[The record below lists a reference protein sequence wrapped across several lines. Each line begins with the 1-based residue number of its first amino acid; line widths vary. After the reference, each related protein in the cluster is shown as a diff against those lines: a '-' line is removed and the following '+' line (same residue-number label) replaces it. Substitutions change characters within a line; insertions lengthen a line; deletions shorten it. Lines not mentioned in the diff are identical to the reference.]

1 METLLQSFPVFLLVF
16 CRITAFFVVSP
27 VFSSRGVPSQFKVGI
42 ALFVSLLIYLIKG
55 TTIKIPDG
63 TEMYMLLVIR
73 EIMIG
78 LLLGFIAYLMFMVIQ
93 TAGSFIDIQ
102 IGLGIATV
110 FDPMTGASAPLIGN
124 FKYMFAMLIFLSMNG
139 HHYLLQSVL
148 YSYDWIPMDSDIASQ
163 IMNGSLSDFLLRTFS
178 NSFLIAFQMS
188 APIVVAM
195 FLTDVGLGFLARSAP
210 QFNIFVIGVPVK
222 IIVGLF
228 LLMLLAP
235 SFAFIF
241 EHLFQEMFQAMQGL
255 LQVLGQRPTSSSP

>member
-1 METLLQSFPVFLLVF
+1 METLLQSFPVFLLIF
-16 CRITAFFVVSP
+16 CRMTAFFVVSP
-27 VFSSRGVPSQFKVGI
+27 IFSSRGVPSQFKVGI
-42 ALFVSLLIYLIKG
+42 AAFISLLIYLIKG

-63 TEMYMLLVIR
+63 TDIYVLMVFR
-73 EIMIG
+73 EILIG
-78 LLLGFIAYLMFMVIQ
+78 LLLGYIAYLMFMVIQ
-93 TAGSFIDIQ
+93 IAGSFIDIQ
-102 IGLGIATV
+102 IGLGIASV
-110 FDPMTGASAPLIGN
+110 FDPMTGASAPVIGN

-148 YSYDWIPMDSDIASQ
+148 YSYDWVPMNSDIVAQ
-163 IMNGSLSDFLLRTFS
+163 MLNGSLSEFLIRTFT

-188 APIVVAM
+188 APIVVAT

-228 LLMLLAP
+228 VLMLLTP

-241 EHLFQEMFQAMQGL
+241 EHLFEQMFQAMQGL
-255 LQVLGQRPTSSSP
+255 LQVLGKRPAS

>member
-1 METLLQSFPVFLLVF
+1 METLLQSFPVFLLIF
-16 CRITAFFVVSP
+16 CRMTAFFVVSP
-27 VFSSRGVPSQFKVGI
+27 IFSSRGVPNQFKVGI
-42 ALFVSLLIYLIKG
+42 AAFISLLIYLIKG

-63 TEMYMLLVIR
+63 TDIYVLMVFR
-73 EIMIG
+73 EILIG
-78 LLLGFIAYLMFMVIQ
+78 LLLGYIAYLMFMVIQ
-93 TAGSFIDIQ
+93 IAGSFIDIQ
-102 IGLGIATV
+102 IGLGIASV
-110 FDPMTGASAPLIGN
+110 FDPMTGASAPVIGN

-148 YSYDWIPMDSDIASQ
+148 YSYDWVPMNSDIVSQ
-163 IMNGSLSDFLLRTFS
+163 MLNGSLSEFLIRTFT

-188 APIVVAM
+188 APIVVAT

-228 LLMLLAP
+228 VLMLLTP

-241 EHLFQEMFQAMQGL
+241 EHLFEQMFQAMQGL
-255 LQVLGQRPTSSSP
+255 LQVLGKRPAS